1 MADICDN
8 ELTVEGPAEVLAE
21 FLRFADG
28 ESAFDFNRII
38 GQVPPDPDQLKDDTV
53 ASAT

>member
-1 MADICDN
+1 VSSRALQWNPVSDR
-8 ELTVEGPAEVLAE
+8 VLRMN
-21 FLRFADG
+21 F
-28 ESAFDFNRII
+28 SIT